1 MRRLTLTHKF
11 VWLYLLGGLLPLL
24 LAIGVHV
31 QSSLNTER
39 ATATARLDD
48 LSSQG
53 AARIDEFVLG
63 TLREFKGF
71 ATDQRLPLASP
82 AELSAVLAGHTY
94 AHPIFK
100 ELLWIGAEGT
110 VRAASNPRRIGQSL
124 SQISLELGPDLAT
137 ALDSPAGQLGF
148 SDLNNV
154 APAVRAAVEG
164 GKLGSVALTFEFLV
178 RVDRPDSSM
187 AGVLIAVL
195 GPEMVQVVLED
206 LTRRIPG
213 KLPLSLLNRDGI
225 VMVTNDPAQK
235 LLTKH
240 TALTRAGRHNA
251 TMGSGNFTSRAADG
265 TALLGTL
272 GRLQGLKVGNQRETD
287 WVVLGLMPESI
298 ITAQVW
304 QGVWTTFAPL
314 LGASALMFLVTLG
327 IIRRIVRPLR
337 QLGTAAGQRGQM
349 RQTMRAQSVGD
360 DEVGLLGL
368 AFNHMIDDLQKAQQ
382 TQQAEHAKREQVEL
396 ELRQSKAAIE
406 QAQLNL
412 KKSHDELVQR
422 SWLSELLQSCV
433 DVKEASAVIV
443 RVAPNLFPDASG
455 TLYLQTG
462 AQPLLEQVA
471 YWGAAAAA
479 QNFGR
484 DDCWALRRSVS
495 HLAGQGGLCCPHTGP
510 TPNATSLCLPL
521 LARGESIGVLH
532 LSGANLAP
540 RRELA
545 EGVAALIAMSLA
557 HLQLSD
563 TLRQQMRKLELA
575 ERKAIEERRF
585 LNQIIDKVADPI
597 FVKDQQLRLI
607 LVNEAYCALTKMRRE
622 ALIGSRAE
630 DVFTPE
636 QAAVIRVQDES
647 ALESGQFEVHENL
660 VTINGTNHTIQSK
673 KSRLPMAD
681 GTHYLV
687 CVTHDITEHKN
698 AEQARAEAEALHQVN
713 TVKSE
718 FLSSLSHELRTPL
731 NISLGCAEV
740 LDSGLDGVLT
750 AQQQEHVHAIHESN
764 QRLLTLVNAAHD
776 LAQLMA
782 GQMTWQSMPT
792 DIAALIDEL
801 VAQYQ
806 PLAREKAITLDGT
819 SDARLGLIKID
830 GEKVRQMVRQ
840 LLANVIRL
848 TSAGGRVSV
857 AALSL
862 ATEATETANPL
873 LEIRVTNSGCGIAP
887 VELACLFQPLARLD
901 AGLDRQA
908 GGTELGLVLVKRLAE
923 LGGGSVALDSTP
935 DGGCVFSVRLPA

>member
-1 MRRLTLTHKF
+1 
-11 VWLYLLGGLLPLL
+11 
-24 LAIGVHV
+24 
-31 QSSLNTER
+31 
-39 ATATARLDD
+39 
-48 LSSQG
+48 
-53 AARIDEFVLG
+53 
-63 TLREFKGF
+63 
-71 ATDQRLPLASP
+71 
-82 AELSAVLAGHTY
+82 
-94 AHPIFK
+94 
-100 ELLWIGAEGT
+100 
-110 VRAASNPRRIGQSL
+110 VR
-124 SQISLELGPDLAT
+124 T
-137 ALDSPAGQLGF
+137 
-148 SDLNNV
+148 
-154 APAVRAAVEG
+154 AVEG
-164 GKLGSVALTFEFLV
+164 GKLGSVALAFEFLV

-225 VMVTNDPAQK
+225 VMVSNDPAQK

-240 TALTRAGRHNA
+240 TALARAGRHNA
-251 TMGSGNFTSRAADG
+251 TMGSGSFASRAADG

-298 ITAQVW
+298 ITARVW
-304 QGVWTTFAPL
+304 HSVWTTFAPL
-314 LGASALMFLVTLG
+314 LGASTLMLLVALG
-327 IIRRIVRPLR
+327 ILRRIVRPLR
-337 QLGTAAGQRGQM
+337 QLGAAAGQVGQM
-349 RQTMRAQSVGD
+349 GQLEQIGQTVRAQSVGD

-382 TQQAEHAKREQVEL
+382 TQQAEHVKREQVEL

-545 EGVAALIAMSLA
+545 EGVAAMIAMSLA

-607 LVNEAYCALTKMRRE
+607 LVNEAYCALTRMRRE

-630 DVFTPE
+630 DILTPE
-636 QAAVIRVQDES
+636 QAAVTRVQDES
-647 ALESGQFEVHENL
+647 VLKSGQFEVHENL
-660 VTINGTNHTIQSK
+660 LTINGTNHTIQTK

-687 CVTHDITEHKN
+687 H
-698 AEQARAEAEALHQVN
+698 
-713 TVKSE
+713 
-718 FLSSLSHELRTPL
+718 
-731 NISLGCAEV
+731 
-740 LDSGLDGVLT
+740 
-750 AQQQEHVHAIHESN
+750 
-764 QRLLTLVNAAHD
+764 
-776 LAQLMA
+776 
-782 GQMTWQSMPT
+782 
-792 DIAALIDEL
+792 
-801 VAQYQ
+801 
-806 PLAREKAITLDGT
+806 
-819 SDARLGLIKID
+819 
-830 GEKVRQMVRQ
+830 
-840 LLANVIRL
+840 
-848 TSAGGRVSV
+848 
-857 AALSL
+857 
-862 ATEATETANPL
+862 
-873 LEIRVTNSGCGIAP
+873 
-887 VELACLFQPLARLD
+887 
-901 AGLDRQA
+901 
-908 GGTELGLVLVKRLAE
+908 
-923 LGGGSVALDSTP
+923 
-935 DGGCVFSVRLPA
+935 